1 MSRLTELTA
10 TIQAETAKIEQFLA
24 ASGLPGL
31 SFDARA
37 PLDFPVPASNTEMQR
52 ARRAVIN
59 ATQELHDLMVGPTES
74 VRWLAWSYNDN
85 LSLHAVYH
93 FRLAQAVPADGDI
106 SLDALA
112 RAAGVDVVNVKRIV
126 RHAITN
132 RIFCEP
138 RPGHVAH
145 TAASRVLVDDPT
157 MNDWVGL
164 CSSDFFP
171 AAARTVDAMEK
182 WPGSQEPTQCGF
194 SAAWGIEVPMF
205 VEIGRDP
212 ARAKRFGRAMQSLT
226 GGEGYEVD
234 YLVNGYPW
242 EALGSATVVDV
253 GGSHGFVPV
262 ALAKRFPD
270 LRFVVQDLPK
280 TVADGPAHIPPELA
294 ARIDFQA
301 HDFFTAQPVHGA
313 DVYFFRWIFH
323 NWSDKYCEKM
333 LRCLI
338 PALKPGARILVNEN
352 ILPQPGSENPW
363 DEKIIRTMDMTMLQL
378 LNARERAEDDYAELF
393 HRTDPRFKFL
403 GVKRPEGSRTCTIE
417 AVWLPDLDTT
427 QPVAENVANGATNA
441 VHGEKRD
448 FEAFHS
454 PATAE
459 HNGAPDGTKENPAV
473 IAADTP
479 METTFS
485 NDVPMAGTAGSQN
498 GDKLDAGTSAPIV
511 GTEHAVA
518 VDALAKEG
526 DSAAVPQSSTVS
538 TAGLAAD
545 VPDATAGASK
555 DA

>member
-1 MSRLTELTA
+1 
-10 TIQAETAKIEQFLA
+10 
-24 ASGLPGL
+24 
-31 SFDARA
+31 
-37 PLDFPVPASNTEMQR
+37 
-52 ARRAVIN
+52 
-59 ATQELHDLMVGPTES
+59 
-74 VRWLAWSYNDN
+74 
-85 LSLHAVYH
+85 
-93 FRLAQAVPADGDI
+93 
-106 SLDALA
+106 
-112 RAAGVDVVNVKRIV
+112 
-126 RHAITN
+126 
-132 RIFCEP
+132 
-138 RPGHVAH
+138 
-145 TAASRVLVDDPT
+145 
-157 MNDWVGL
+157 
-164 CSSDFFP
+164 
-171 AAARTVDAMEK
+171 
-182 WPGSQEPTQCGF
+182 
-194 SAAWGIEVPMF
+194 
-205 VEIGRDP
+205 
-212 ARAKRFGRAMQSLT
+212 
-226 GGEGYEVD
+226 
-234 YLVNGYPW
+234 
-242 EALGSATVVDV
+242 
-253 GGSHGFVPV
+253 
-262 ALAKRFPD
+262 
-270 LRFVVQDLPK
+270 
-280 TVADGPAHIPPELA
+280 
-294 ARIDFQA
+294 
-301 HDFFTAQPVHGA
+301 
-313 DVYFFRWIFH
+313 
-323 NWSDKYCEKM
+323 
-333 LRCLI
+333 
-338 PALKPGARILVNEN
+338 
-352 ILPQPGSENPW
+352 
-363 DEKIIRTMDMTMLQL
+363 MTMLQL

-417 AVWLPDLDTT
+417 AVWLPDLDTA